1 MKGSSLISARAG
13 LLAIMIA
20 ASASVLPAK
29 SGTQGE
35 VRFRPEG
42 RVEKLAGVWVDGVY
56 LGYVD
61 ELKGS
66 NKVLLI
72 PGEHEIAIRHVGYMD
87 FVTKVRVQ
95 PGMKHDVAFTL
106 ESDPRTLD
114 EEASSAMKIYVKPS
128 RAAVFLN
135 GSFAGHVD
143 EFDGPGQWMQLPPGT
158 YEVRITLP
166 GYSPFE
172 SKITLMPQQKF
183 ELKTKLFRLTDS
195 ETQNPE

>member
-1 MKGSSLISARAG
+1 
-13 LLAIMIA
+13 MIA
-20 ASASVLPAK
+20 AASFLPAK

-35 VRFRPEG
+35 IRFRPEG

-56 LGYVD
+56 LGYVG
-61 ELKGS
+61 ELKGP

-72 PGEHEIAIRHVGYMD
+72 PGEHEIAIRHAGYTD

-95 PGMKHDVAFTL
+95 PGMTHDVAFTL
-106 ESDPRTLD
+106 QSDPRTLD
-114 EEASSAMKIYVKPS
+114 EETSSAMKIYVKPS

-143 EFDGPGQWMQLPPGT
+143 EFDGPGQWMLLPPGT

-172 SKITLMPQQKF
+172 SKITLVPQQKF
-183 ELKTKLFRLTDS
+183 ELKTELFRLS
-195 ETQNPE
+195 EAEIQNPE